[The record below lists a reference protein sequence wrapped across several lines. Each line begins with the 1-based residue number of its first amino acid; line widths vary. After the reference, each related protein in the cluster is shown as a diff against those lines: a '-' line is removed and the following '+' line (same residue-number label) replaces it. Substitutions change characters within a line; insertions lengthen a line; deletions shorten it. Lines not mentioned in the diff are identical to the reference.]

1 MQSDQSWNHNS
12 EDYCKDPDN
21 PDKNHLAYIWTPCIF
36 APKKSHC
43 DDVQQEM
50 NHCREDHRN
59 KLAVVEIADAVVDPD
74 AVMVE
79 PFDTAV

>member
-1 MQSDQSWNHNS
+1 
-12 EDYCKDPDN
+12 
-21 PDKNHLAYIWTPCIF
+21 
-36 APKKSHC
+36 
-43 DDVQQEM
+43 M